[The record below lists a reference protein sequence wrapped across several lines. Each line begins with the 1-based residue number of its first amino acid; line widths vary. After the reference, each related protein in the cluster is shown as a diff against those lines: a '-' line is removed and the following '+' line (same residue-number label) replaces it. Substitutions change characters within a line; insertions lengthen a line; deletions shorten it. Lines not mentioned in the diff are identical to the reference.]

1 MRANIKSLTV
11 FGSAFNEGQP
21 NRLRTCSSQ
30 IKFLGVLH
38 KTFPSPS
45 SDVHSGAKFERQ
57 FWISWPP
64 GGALLDKF
72 PKSGR
77 GASAL
82 WPPGWD
88 KAVTLPANAHPST
101 KEEDRLSIFTRRPPK
116 WGAAAAAESWH
127 QTRSFRSMLLPIP
140 PPPPSDDMSFQ
151 HLWMDKKV
159 QSKKSII
166 NKQQHKVS
174 ILWWITNSVGKARW
188 FESYL
193 NPHATSGDNTS
204 AKLLMKH
211 PFTGFATSKT

>member
-1 MRANIKSLTV
+1 MPLLTLLWVFWGNLRYESKYQITDCIWISLQWRSAKS
-11 FGSAFNEGQP
+11 A
-21 NRLRTCSSQ
+21 TCSSQ

-64 GGALLDKF
+64 GGALLDEF

-151 HLWMDKKV
+151 HLWMDIKV

-166 NKQQHKVS
+166 NKQHKVS
-174 ILWWITNSVGKARW
+174 MMNNKLSRQSTVIWIISKSTRNPWRW
-188 FESYL
+188 
-193 NPHATSGDNTS
+193 H
-204 AKLLMKH
+204 
-211 PFTGFATSKT
+211 